1 MGVRGKFN
9 GHGMTRAHQNFIL
22 ECEPHQLEERF
33 ALSNRESVGAIHPM
47 PVLDGSGVGATFV
60 RDTLHSSALLAS
72 RIDNDHGRGVPRLGC
87 LSIDVKSAVA
97 INAKTSQEALNATYG
112 LEGFEILGVDKRG
125 DVVGL
130 ECEGGGVN
138 ALVLSE
144 IKVQDLILIVTL
156 PLQLRSLFGVT
167 LNLLPSFLAF
177 L

>member
-1 MGVRGKFN
+1 MDV
-9 GHGMTRAHQNFIL
+9 GMTRTHQNFIL
-22 ECEPHQLEERF
+22 EREPHQLEERF

-47 PVLDGSGVGATFV
+47 PILDGSSVGATFV

-87 LSIDVKSAVA
+87 LSIDIKSAVG
-97 INAKTSQEALNATYG
+97 IDAKTGQEALNATYG
-112 LEGFEILGVDKRG
+112 LEGFEILGIDKRG

-138 ALVLSE
+138 VLVLSE
-144 IKVQDLILIVTL
+144 IEVQDLILIIAL
-156 PLQLRSLFGVT
+156 ALLLRGLFGVT
-167 LNLLPSFLAF
+167 LNLLPSFLVF